1 MPKKIENTF
10 HENSQAVQ
18 AHLEIT
24 QSAIQRMADNSAS
37 CKTWCITLVSAILV
51 VIADKGKPQYALIA
65 IIPTALFLILD
76 SYYLM
81 LEKMF
86 RESYNGFINKL
97 HNDKIVE
104 TDLYSIKP
112 DGNRIKAFFASI
124 FSFSVFPFY
133 LTLLVMVWITMSII

>member
-1 MPKKIENTF
+1 MPKKNESAF

-24 QSAIQRMADNSAS
+24 QSAIQRMAENSAS
-37 CKTWCITLVSAILV
+37 CKTWCITLASAILV

-86 RESYNGFINKL
+86 RESYNTFINKL
-97 HNDKIVE
+97 HNDKITE
-104 TDLYSIKP
+104 TDLYSITP
-112 DGNRIKAFFASI
+112 SGSRIKAFFASL
-124 FSFSVFPFY
+124 FSFSVLPFY
-133 LTLLVMVWITMSII
+133 LTLLAMTWILMSII

>member
-1 MPKKIENTF
+1 MVKNSKNTF

-18 AHLEIT
+18 SHLEIT
-24 QSAIQRMADNSAS
+24 QSAIQRMAENSAS
-37 CKTWCITLVSAILV
+37 CKTWCVTLVSAILV

-86 RESYNGFINKL
+86 RKSYNDFINKL
-97 HNDKIVE
+97 HNDKVVE
-104 TDLYSIKP
+104 TDLYSIAP
-112 DGNRIKAFFASI
+112 NGNRFKMFFTSI
-124 FSFSVFPFY
+124 FSFSVLPFY
-133 LTLLVMVWITMSII
+133 LTLLVMVWITMSIL